1 VNTQSPAAFARVG
14 KLRLAH
20 LPTPLERYPQLDALV
35 GSEVWIKRDDATGG
49 AEAGNKLR
57 KLEYLLAEALQ
68 RGARA
73 VVTCGGLQSNH
84 ARATA
89 IAARRLGLKP
99 ILMLRS
105 SEPNPGPDVGNVLID
120 RLLGAEIQLITPA
133 QYAQR
138 DQLMSALAAAHN
150 EPTYV
155 IAEGGSTGL
164 GALGYIE
171 AMAEL
176 RDQLTAD
183 PTLPQSFDAVVHA
196 CGSGGTAAGVQLGA
210 RHFGVAPQVIA
221 MAVCDDA
228 AYFEA
233 RIAEIIA
240 AAAPYLAQPLPPA
253 ELRVVDAYKGPAY
266 GVPSAEQIAFIRA
279 VAEATGIMLDPVYT
293 GKALFGLAQLPQ
305 KPRRALFLHT
315 GGLPGLLAEARRFD

>member
-1 VNTQSPAAFARVG
+1 MKRFALVA
-14 KLRLAH
+14 KCSLAH
-20 LPTPLERYPQLDALV
+20 LPTPLEHYPSLDALV
-35 GSEVWIKRDDATGG
+35 GSEVWVKRDDATGG

-57 KLEYLLAEALQ
+57 KLEYLLADALQ

-73 VVTCGGLQSNH
+73 VITCGGLQSNH

-89 IAARRLGLKP
+89 VAARRLGLQP
-99 ILMLRS
+99 ILLLRS
-105 SEPNPGPDVGNVLID
+105 SDANPAPAVGNVLID

-133 QYAQR
+133 EYAER
-138 DQLMSALAAAHN
+138 DRLMSEIAAARG

-155 IAEGGSTGL
+155 IPEGGSTGL

-176 RDQLTAD
+176 REQLAANAA
-183 PTLPQSFDAVVHA
+183 LPQAFDAVVLA
-196 CGSGGTAAGVQLGA
+196 CGSGGTAAGAQLGA
-210 RHFGVAPQVIA
+210 RHFGIAPEVLA

-233 RIAEIIA
+233 RIADIVS
-240 AAAPYLAQPLPPA
+240 AAAPFLAEQLAPA
-253 ELRVVDAYKGPAY
+253 KLRVIDAYKGPAY

-279 VAEATGIMLDPVYT
+279 VAEASGIILDPVYS
-293 GKALFGLAQLPQ
+293 GKALFGLAQLPD
-305 KPRRALFLHT
+305 KPRRVLFLHT